1 MKDKLINFLIF
12 QNIHN
17 AILYIICL
25 FLFRNI
31 YIYMCV
37 YSYQVVGLTILNFIV
52 NIAAMA
58 SYYLHRNMKIYLHIY
73 RDKYWCLYIYTRI
86 FLSNIV
92 VSIYIYIHVCIFIY
106 IYSYWYYRARF
117 RENSHYCNFCMGDR
131 WYECFIST
139 LRNLI
144 ESI

>member
-25 FLFRNI
+25 ILFRNI
-31 YIYMCV
+31 YIYICV
-37 YSYQVVGLTILNFIV
+37 YSYQVVELTILNFIV

-73 RDKYWCLYIYTRI
+73 RDKY
-86 FLSNIV
+86 
-92 VSIYIYIHVCIFIY
+92 
-106 IYSYWYYRARF
+106 
-117 RENSHYCNFCMGDR
+117 
-131 WYECFIST
+131 
-139 LRNLI
+139 
-144 ESI
+144 